1 MKDFMKKQ
9 GAAFY
14 LNGIAAILGIAGLA
28 AMIRCST
35 MTSSYGLNSLS
46 RLIVEAV
53 IGIILVGLAIYAPNR
68 FGNHDY
74 VSTVSVIA
82 AIALFS
88 AIIGSVITERIL
100 LISGLF
106 SYNAGN
112 MLGWSV
118 FYATAVSLACY
129 LIAIIFL
136 IAGAFSRSVK
146 EVS

>member
-14 LNGIAAILGIAGLA
+14 LNAIAGILSIAGLI
-28 AMIRCST
+28 AMIMCST
-35 MTSSYGLNSLS
+35 MTSSYGLNSLTK
-46 RLIVEAV
+46 LIVEAV
-53 IGIILVGLAIYAPNR
+53 IGIILIGAAIYAPNR

-74 VSTVSVIA
+74 VSTVAVIA
-82 AIALFS
+82 AIALLS
-88 AIIGSVITERIL
+88 AIIGGVITERIL

-118 FYATAVSLACY
+118 FYATAASLACY
-129 LIAIIFL
+129 LIAIVFL

-146 EVS
+146 EIS